1 MDSKYAE
8 ITAKIMVDRSLLKNE
23 ELVFTLTIP
32 KTKPPDPSSSEDNCL
47 EQISPRKEFVAS
59 TYELVISS
67 PRPVELSLSK
77 MPSIGSGLSVLQH
90 GYDDNRCSCCPY
102 GYHIDVDFVPFSAKM
117 LSREVRRDTGEVA
130 RLQALNDKWRTER
143 QSMDKLLGIS
153 DARML
158 SPLDGSESYQSAKSS
173 WISQLK
179 SVSEI
184 ESIHRSPKQQATSLS
199 STSYE
204 DILGNGLSE
213 AVTDFEEA
221 LSRTRPEA
229 RYLSYSI
236 PDSQKFHTFPR
247 IKPASKES
255 QDTTALGLMSGA
267 LTHSNF
273 LSNKGSTTSTSA
285 STVIMKEG
293 STSLKD
299 TKAGSESSLHSNADS
314 IYNHSFQPNGHKRED
329 QSDKR
334 IEYLEDQVKI
344 IPELEV
350 KLTLLKEEKRQ
361 LMKLLDNEKQK
372 CAKLEERLTSAK
384 KEEDKTIFKSPIAPP
399 RRKTRDA
406 GVGRTVLTRDVG
418 ITHTMPRTRSVGVGV
433 CMDAIIIGPI
443 GMSQLLDRSTRSD
456 SSSPTGSFS
465 GTIRRRVRSFDVGIQ
480 VKEHDLEVGDPLK
493 VLQIV
498 EKVDCGVQVTSI
510 DEVDKTLP
518 KPRVLTKNASILAK
532 PKTGDIGCT
541 IKPPSKDIG
550 VATKVDRRDIG
561 VTAQLS
567 EPAAAPPEKSLVFLK
582 KPSKTLGVNT
592 EQLKQKTTG
601 TNTVAVSESSPRP
614 EYLSKLTI
622 TTRSP
627 LRHAP
632 DSGGEGLPVEKAS
645 PKDHKLDITVTSSV
659 SAPVVSLTATS
670 PVTTTEGKSLSKI
683 PRLTSPTSP
692 KLPAKRLESPIDER
706 NSSEESLT
714 RTSPTPMS
722 SGLPLI
728 SGLRKPVFQRM
739 DTFTKEIHFPVSR
752 FPTSQLEPLEEE
764 DKERPSTSGSFA
776 SLSQEPREKAAP
788 SKEMQGALKVLN
800 DALLRGRT
808 TTQVTSAISV
818 ILHEWFRV
826 AGTKTA
832 NPLDVEDYLD
842 FFESYS
848 PQLLRYIVNMP
859 DGNGNTAMHYAVS
872 HGNFDVVSILLDSK
886 VCDPNKAN
894 KAGYTSV
901 MLVSLAK
908 ILTETH
914 RQVVRRLFSL
924 GDVNIK
930 AAQHGQTALMLGAS
944 HGRLDTVKLLIEAG
958 ADVNIQDEDGSTSL
972 MCAAEHGHGDIVKFL
987 LSQAECDPNI
997 TDNDGST
1004 ALSVA
1009 MEAGHKDIG
1018 VMLYAHMHFL
1028 KGPGQSS
1035 TAAILAKR
1043 SRSTTPSSHNSES
1056 PASSSHTSPIVAK
1069 RQQSSIN

>member
-1 MDSKYAE
+1 MGPKYAE
-8 ITAKIMVDRSLLKNE
+8 VTAKFVMDRSLLAKE
-23 ELVFTLTIP
+23 EVILRIMIQ
-32 KTKPPDPSSSEDNCL
+32 KTKPPGPSASKDHCL
-47 EQISPRKEFVAS
+47 ERISPPKKIFTS
-59 TYELVISS
+59 SYEVVISA
-67 PRPVELSLSK
+67 PNPIQVNFSK

-117 LSREVRRDTGEVA
+117 LSRENEVE
-130 RLQALNDKWRTER
+130 RLQALKDKWRSER
-143 QSMDKLLGIS
+143 QSMNTLLGVTEPRMIS
-153 DARML
+153 RM
-158 SPLDGSESYQSAKSS
+158 DGAESCFQSAKSS
-173 WISQLK
+173 WISQLR
-179 SVSEI
+179 SASEI
-184 ESIHRSPKQQATSLS
+184 ESIHRTPKQEATSFS

-229 RYLSYSI
+229 RNLSYSI

-247 IKPASKES
+247 IKPASKEC
-255 QDTTALGLMSGA
+255 QDNTSLGLMSGA
-267 LTHSNF
+267 LTHINF
-273 LSNKGSTTSTSA
+273 LSNRGSTTSKSA
-285 STVIMKEG
+285 STVIMKEV
-293 STSLKD
+293 SSSLKD
-299 TKAGSESSLHSNADS
+299 TKAGSESSLQSNADS
-314 IYNHSFQPNGHKRED
+314 IYNHSFQPNGLKRDD

-334 IEYLEDQVKI
+334 IEYLEEQVKI

-361 LMKLLDNEKQK
+361 LMKLLDNEKNK
-372 CAKLEERLTSAK
+372 CAKLEEKVTSSQYR
-384 KEEDKTIFKSPIAPP
+384 KEESRASLTSPIAPP

-406 GVGRTVLTRDVG
+406 GAGRTVLTRDVG
-418 ITHTMPRTRSVGVGV
+418 ISHTMPRTRSIGVGGSLE
-433 CMDAIIIGPI
+433 AISPF
-443 GMSQLLDRSTRSD
+443 LDRSTRAD
-456 SSSPTGSFS
+456 SCSPTGSFS
-465 GTIRRRVRSFDVGIQ
+465 GTIRRRIRNFDDGVQ
-480 VKEHDLEVGDPLK
+480 VQEHDSKVGDPLK

-498 EKVDCGVQVTSI
+498 EKVDCGVQATSNDDI
-510 DEVDKTLP
+510 DRGRSRSPP
-518 KPRVLTKNASILAK
+518 KIRVLTKNASILAK
-532 PKTGDIGCT
+532 PKSGDVGCT

-550 VATKVDRRDIG
+550 VVTKIDRRDIG
-561 VTAQLS
+561 VTVQLS
-567 EPAAAPPEKSLVFLK
+567 EPAVTPPEKALIFLK

-592 EQLKQKTTG
+592 EQLRQKTTG
-601 TNTVAVSESSPRP
+601 TNTVAIAESTPKP

-627 LRHAP
+627 MRQVHE
-632 DSGGEGLPVEKAS
+632 SGDEGVPVEK
-645 PKDHKLDITVTSSV
+645 PILKDHKLDITVTSSV
-659 SAPVVSLTATS
+659 SAPVVSLTTTS
-670 PVTTTEGKSLSKI
+670 PLTAIETKSLSKI

-692 KLPAKRLESPIDER
+692 KSPPKRMESPIDER
-706 NSSEESLT
+706 NSSEESLA
-714 RTSPTPMS
+714 RTSPTPMTGIPMIGS
-722 SGLPLI
+722 
-728 SGLRKPVFQRM
+728 LRKPVFQRT

-776 SLSQEPREKAAP
+776 SLQEPREKATP
-788 SKEMQGALKVLN
+788 SKEMKGALKVLN

-808 TTQVTSAISV
+808 TAQVTSAISV

-842 FFESYS
+842 YFESYS

-944 HGRLDTVKLLIEAG
+944 HGRLDNVKLLIEAG

-987 LSQAECDPNI
+987 LSQANCDPNI

-1028 KGPGQSS
+1028 KSPGSQTTPSS
-1035 TAAILAKR
+1035 ILTKR
-1043 SRSTTPSSHNSES
+1043 SRSTTPSSRNSES
-1056 PASSSHTSPIVAK
+1056 PASSSHISPILAK
-1069 RQQSSIN
+1069 RSNHL